1 MYHIIV
7 KDSEIT
13 KNLIV
18 FFILIAG
25 LTFLLGLL
33 GYRKL
38 TGIDISKS
46 MLKVA
51 QNKGIYSELK
61 NADLLSDV
69 KSS

>member
-25 LTFLLGLL
+25 LTFRLGLL
-33 GYRKL
+33 GYFIQESDFR
-38 TGIDISKS
+38 
-46 MLKVA
+46 
-51 QNKGIYSELK
+51 QNIEEDSRASYLDSE
-61 NADLLSDV
+61 
-69 KSS
+69 

>member
-1 MYHIIV
+1 MYHIVV

-33 GYRKL
+33 GYFIQESDFR
-38 TGIDISKS
+38 
-46 MLKVA
+46 
-51 QNKGIYSELK
+51 QNIEEESRASYLDSE
-61 NADLLSDV
+61 
-69 KSS
+69 

>member
-1 MYHIIV
+1 MYHVIV

-33 GYRKL
+33 GYFIQESDFR
-38 TGIDISKS
+38 
-46 MLKVA
+46 
-51 QNKGIYSELK
+51 QNIEEESRASYLDSE
-61 NADLLSDV
+61 
-69 KSS
+69 